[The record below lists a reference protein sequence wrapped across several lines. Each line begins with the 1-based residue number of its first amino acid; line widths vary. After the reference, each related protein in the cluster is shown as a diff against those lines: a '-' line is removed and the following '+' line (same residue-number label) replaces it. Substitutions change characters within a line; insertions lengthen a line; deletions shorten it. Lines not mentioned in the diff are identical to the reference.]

1 MALYMGARNSPAFKT
16 NSLNAS
22 MSFKA
27 TSSRKMREI
36 IDSPRELSTKMPEII
51 MMMKPSKKEKSN
63 FQINFE
69 SLFLIFA

>member
-51 MMMKPSKKEKSN
+51 MMMMSLRRKEKSN

-69 SLFLIFA
+69 SIFDFA